1 MPPGAENRTAATWWP
16 RITARRTEPEPDSQ
30 HVAPAQRR
38 MNIVIID
45 DTSSNIKLMRAMVSR
60 LDDCGTIAFTDPGE
74 GLTWCLTREP
84 DLIIVDF
91 MMPGLD
97 GIELTQRLRRVPVTA
112 EIPVLMVTAAH
123 EKDVRYRAL
132 ESGVTDFLTKPLD
145 TLEFVSRLRNML
157 ALRKSHLAL
166 AERAESL
173 AAEVRKAMA
182 DVHERERETILRLAR
197 AAEFR
202 DPGTGAHILR
212 MTGYSQLIALRLGLS
227 DHDQE
232 MMRQAAPMH
241 DVGKL
246 GTPDQILLKPGP
258 LTAQEFES
266 MKRHSAVGYE
276 ILKDSASPVLQM
288 AAQIALSHHERFDG
302 GGYPG
307 GLAGEAI
314 PLPGRMVAVA
324 DVFDALTSDRPYKRA
339 WQIERAADFLRQ
351 GRSTHFD
358 PDCVDAFLSEWATV
372 IAIRERYHDDEAV
385 SW

>member
-1 MPPGAENRTAATWWP
+1 MPPGGENRTAATWWP

-60 LDDCGTIAFTDPGE
+60 LDDCATVGFTDPGE
-74 GLTWCLTREP
+74 GLAWCLTREP
-84 DLIIVDF
+84 DLVIVDF

-97 GIELTQRLRRVPVTA
+97 GIELTQHLRRVPVTA

-145 TLEFVSRLRNML
+145 TLELVSRLRNML

>member
-1 MPPGAENRTAATWWP
+1 MPPDDENQTTPTWWP
-16 RITARRTEPEPDSQ
+16 WIAARGTEPAQGSPR
-30 HVAPAQRR
+30 VAPAQRR
-38 MNIVIID
+38 MNIVIVN
-45 DTSSNIKLMRAMVSR
+45 DTSSNIDLMRAMVSR
-60 LDDCGTIAFTDPGE
+60 LEDCGTVGFTDPRE
-74 GLTWCLTREP
+74 GLTWCLTQDP

-97 GIELTQRLRRVPVTA
+97 GIELTQHLRRVPVTA

-145 TLEFVSRLRNML
+145 RLEFVSRLRNML

-212 MTGYSQLIALRLGLS
+212 MTSYSHLIALRLGLS
-227 DHDQE
+227 DRDQE
-232 MMRQAAPMH
+232 MIRQAAPMH

-288 AAQIALSHHERFDG
+288 AAQIALSHHERLDG
-302 GGYPG
+302 GGYPR
-307 GLAGEAI
+307 GLAGDAI

-339 WQIERAADFLRQ
+339 WPFEQAADFLRQ
-351 GRSTHFD
+351 GRATHFD
-358 PDCVDAFLSEWATV
+358 PDCVDTFLSEWATV
-372 IAIRERYHDDEAV
+372 IAIRERYHDDEPV

>member
-1 MPPGAENRTAATWWP
+1 
-16 RITARRTEPEPDSQ
+16 
-30 HVAPAQRR
+30 
-38 MNIVIID
+38 
-45 DTSSNIKLMRAMVSR
+45 
-60 LDDCGTIAFTDPGE
+60 
-74 GLTWCLTREP
+74 
-84 DLIIVDF
+84 
-91 MMPGLD
+91 
-97 GIELTQRLRRVPVTA
+97 
-112 EIPVLMVTAAH
+112 
-123 EKDVRYRAL
+123 
-132 ESGVTDFLTKPLD
+132 
-145 TLEFVSRLRNML
+145 
-157 ALRKSHLAL
+157 
-166 AERAESL
+166 
-173 AAEVRKAMA
+173 
-182 DVHERERETILRLAR
+182 
-197 AAEFR
+197 
-202 DPGTGAHILR
+202 